1 MDNGVCTSNKV
12 TAKLKVVDS
21 SNAYIKEKK
30 IRKNIQDNSAV
41 QFNSISM
48 KDLNIFLT

>member
-30 IRKNIQDNSAV
+30 KSEKIFKTIQQSNLILF
-41 QFNSISM
+41 Q
-48 KDLNIFLT
+48 

>member
-30 IRKNIQDNSAV
+30 NQKKYSR
-41 QFNSISM
+41 QFSSPI
-48 KDLNIFLT
+48 